1 MGMKYRDSSLP
12 LETRLENLMENMT
25 LKEKAGQL
33 NQRMFGWKAYRKD
46 GENFSVT
53 KEFQEEIAAGDGVG
67 ALYGLFRADPWSK
80 VDFSNGI
87 PARDSAKVTNM
98 LQKYVLENTRLGIPL
113 LFSEECPHG
122 HMALDAAILP
132 TNLGIGSTW
141 NPGLYGEAFACVAGE
156 IRSRGCHM
164 GLVSA
169 LDILRDPRWGRCE
182 ECFGEDPYLS
192 SRMAEAVTV
201 GLQGSEPEDLKRSD
215 KVVAVLKHFAA
226 QGSSQGGR
234 NGKAALIGERELREI
249 HLPAMK
255 AGVEAGAKGC
265 MAAYNEI
272 DGIFCHANKKLLTD
286 ILRNEW
292 HFDGV
297 VMSDGC
303 AVDNLIKMMG
313 GEEEAVAAAVE
324 AGVDMNLWSH
334 AYLSL
339 ESAVRSHKVSEQA
352 VDDAVRR
359 VLRLKFELGLFDQP
373 YTDETRAS
381 FCIGAKQTEELNL
394 QLARESAVLLKNQN
408 SLLPL
413 DKKVGTLA
421 VIGPN
426 ADSLYSQLGDYTP
439 PQRRENGVTVL
450 DGIRAAVSEE
460 TRVLY
465 AKGCGIRN
473 PSKDGFAE
481 AVAAAEQA
489 DAVVLV
495 LGGSSAR
502 DFSVSFENNGAAKLG
517 GEPLEMDCGEGM
529 DVADVTLGG
538 VQTELAKAIAATGK
552 PVAAVLIQGRPYAIP
567 WVAENCGAVLCA
579 WYPGTQG
586 GRAIADIL
594 FGDVN
599 PSGKLPVSLP
609 RSSAQIPVSYN
620 DKQTSPYVD
629 MPSSP
634 LFPFGYGLSYTEFA
648 YGPIR
653 QEKKEIRTGEL
664 ENGGAV
670 EVSVPVTNTGSRRG
684 AEVVQL
690 YLSALHSRI
699 SRRCRELKGFVKLE
713 LAPGETGTAVFRFG
727 KEELGVWNEQ
737 MKFTVEPGDVRITV
751 GCDPEKAPETVLT
764 VL

>member
-1 MGMKYRDSSLP
+1 MKYRDASLP
-12 LETRLENLMENMT
+12 LETRLDDLMERMT

-33 NQRMFGWKAYRKD
+33 NQRMFGWKAYRKNGD
-46 GENFSVT
+46 RFEIT
-53 KEFQEEIAAGDGVG
+53 KEFEEEVAAGDGVG
-67 ALYGLFRADPWSK
+67 AVYGLFRADPWSK
-80 VDFSNGI
+80 VGFENGI
-87 PARDSAKVTNM
+87 PARDSAKVTNL

-122 HMALDAAILP
+122 HMALDAAIFP
-132 TNLGIGSTW
+132 TNLGVGSTW
-141 NPGLYGEAFACVAGE
+141 NPRLYGQAFACVAGE
-156 IRSRGCHM
+156 LRSRGCHM

-182 ECFGEDPYLS
+182 ECFGEDPYLA
-192 SRMAEAVTV
+192 SRMAQAVTK
-201 GLQGSEPEDLKRSD
+201 GLQGSKPEDLKRPD

-226 QGSSQGGR
+226 QGGAQGGH
-234 NGKAALIGERELREI
+234 NGKAAVIGERELREI

-255 AGVEAGAKGC
+255 AGVKAGAKGC

-272 DGIFCHANKKLLTD
+272 DGIFCHTNKKLLTD

-292 HFDGV
+292 HFGGV

-303 AVDNLIKMMG
+303 AVDNLIEMSG

-339 ESAVRSHKVSEQA
+339 ESAVRSHKICEQV
-352 VDDAVRR
+352 VDKAVRR
-359 VLRLKFELGLFDQP
+359 VLRLKFELGLFDRP
-373 YTDETRAS
+373 YTDEAKAS
-381 FCIGAKQTEELNL
+381 FFIGAKQTEELNL
-394 QLARESAVLLKNQN
+394 RLARESVVLLKNRN
-408 SLLPL
+408 GMLPL
-413 DKKVGTLA
+413 DRKIKTLA

-426 ADSLYSQLGDYTP
+426 ADSLYNQLGDYTP

-450 DGIRAAVSEE
+450 DGVRAAVSAG

-473 PSKDGFAE
+473 PSRAGFAE
-481 AVAAAEQA
+481 AVAAAGQA

-495 LGGSSAR
+495 LGGSSTR
-502 DFSVSFENNGAAKLG
+502 DFSVSFANNGAAKLE
-517 GEPLEMDCGEGM
+517 GESLEMDCGEGM

-538 VQTELAKAIAATGK
+538 VQTELAKTIAATGK
-552 PVAAVLIQGRPYAIP
+552 PVAVVLIQGRPYAIP
-567 WVAENCGAVLCA
+567 WIAENCEAVLCA

-609 RSSAQIPVSYN
+609 RSSAQIPVCYN

-629 MPSSP
+629 LPASP
-634 LFPFGYGLSYTEFA
+634 LFPFGYGLSYTEFS
-648 YGPIR
+648 YGSVR
-653 QEKKEIRTGEL
+653 WEKQKIQSSEL
-664 ENGGAV
+664 ENGGTAV
-670 EVSVPVTNTGSRRG
+670 CSVSVTNTGSRRG

-690 YLSALHSRI
+690 YVGALRSRI
-699 SRRCRELKGFVKLE
+699 SRRRRELKGFVKLE
-713 LAPGETGTAVFRFG
+713 LAPGETGTAVFRLG

-737 MKFTVEPGDVRITV
+737 MEFTVEPGDFRVTI
-751 GCDPEKAPETVLT
+751 GCEPEKAPETVLT